1 MLFMLTASPRRAE
14 VDLASHQQT
23 VDCNRWVRDDSV
35 AYYAFAGVP
44 LIEHG
49 FDQCKRHTAKLIESM
64 YAT

>member
-1 MLFMLTASPRRAE
+1 
-14 VDLASHQQT
+14 
-23 VDCNRWVRDDSV
+23 VRDDSV